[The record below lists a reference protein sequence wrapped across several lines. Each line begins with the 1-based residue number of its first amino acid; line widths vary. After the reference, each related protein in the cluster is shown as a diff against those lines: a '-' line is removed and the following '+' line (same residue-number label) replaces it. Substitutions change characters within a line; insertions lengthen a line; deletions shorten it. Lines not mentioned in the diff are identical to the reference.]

1 MSTHPCITQ
10 GWSVGRLECI
20 FQADLC
26 SAEPETRQRLGSIKS
41 GEPTTDSYQRTMEG
55 FLDGRAIWIR
65 PCSEEGLLGWEIG
78 GGPPDRP
85 DPWRELSPGV
95 WLEQASLCRVARL
108 TPSVQVPQGIFGK
121 GFLETLMCCEVASI
135 ACRGKA
141 ACWYVQHYPGRL
153 GRLWSSTE
161 AVWEEADTP
170 FCHLKP
176 GFVPSSTTAGV

>member
-26 SAEPETRQRLGSIKS
+26 SAEPEMRQRLGSIKS

-55 FLDGRAIWIR
+55 FLDGRAIWIG
-65 PCSEEGLLGWEIG
+65 PCSEEGLLGWEMG
-78 GGPPDRP
+78 GGPPDRS

-95 WLEQASLCRVARL
+95 WLEQASLCRVTKL

-121 GFLETLMCCEVASI
+121 GFLETLMCCKVAFI

-141 ACWYVQHYPGRL
+141 ACWYVQH
-153 GRLWSSTE
+153 
-161 AVWEEADTP
+161 
-170 FCHLKP
+170 
-176 GFVPSSTTAGV
+176 